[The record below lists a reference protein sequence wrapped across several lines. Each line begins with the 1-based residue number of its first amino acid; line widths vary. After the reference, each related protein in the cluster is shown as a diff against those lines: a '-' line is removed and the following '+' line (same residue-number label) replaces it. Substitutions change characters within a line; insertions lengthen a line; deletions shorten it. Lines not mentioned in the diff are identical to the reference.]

1 MFPILTRFIMLE
13 NENDKT
19 DKRKKKRE
27 KKDKEKKR
35 KRKYIDV
42 RWREYIMRD
51 DKRLGRRR

>member
-13 NENDKT
+13 NENDK
-19 DKRKKKRE
+19 KRQEERRKKEDR
-27 KKDKEKKR
+27 KKIKR